1 MMTDLDK
8 LKHLLKH
15 WLEHNDAHINTYE
28 EWAQKAET
36 MGEKDISEIL
46 KQITDESRKL
56 NNLFQKALESI

>member
-1 MMTDLDK
+1 MNDLDK
-8 LKHLLKH
+8 LRHLLKH

-28 EWAQKAET
+28 EWAQKTET